1 MAADPYPNLGYD
13 PCPGDVPGYQ
23 ALAAYASRS
32 AATLADAVR
41 TLGSAGSQQWR
52 GQAADAF
59 RAHVRTDVL
68 PLAGQASD
76 SVGRAATA
84 LRGWAITLGGLQ
96 DEARVLDRQATPYRE
111 QLTVTLRAA
120 GIPAPAVP
128 PYPAS
133 VTPARQARLEEATT
147 ALAAIGARAD
157 DIHARYLTAIQR
169 ASSQLDDAG
178 NMAPHPPGLFSSL
191 WHDAASDW
199 DTAARGLDEFVH
211 DKALLEFVSGV
222 ANLVATVAGL
232 LALFPPLT
240 LVLGPIAI
248 GAAGLAMGADTLLAG
263 FDHGSWGAV
272 GLDAISVA
280 ADAGWIKAASKLT
293 GIYEASGLE
302 KSMTETRTLTGLVTG
317 EEAYV
322 APGMFRMIGDSLKA
336 AAGGTGETAAELARV
351 KDFAG
356 YGVWR
361 AVDINAGQLSWST
374 AAGAIEAIPSN
385 VRTWVNNVTAGKTP
399 WQAPGQPGR

>member
-1 MAADPYPNLGYD
+1 MAADSYPNLGYD

-59 RAHVRTDVL
+59 RAHVRTEVL
-68 PLAGQASD
+68 PLAGQAND

-84 LRGWAITLGGLQ
+84 LRGWAVTLAGLQ
-96 DEARVLDRQATPYRE
+96 DEARVLDRQAAPYRD
-111 QLTVTLRAA
+111 QLAVSLRAA
-120 GIPAPAVP
+120 GIPTMAVP

-133 VTPARQARLEEATT
+133 LTPARQARLEEAAT
-147 ALAAIGARAD
+147 ALAAVGARAD
-157 DIHARYLTAIQR
+157 DIHARYLAAVQR
-169 ASSQLDDAG
+169 AGSQLDEAG
-178 NMAPHPPGLFSSL
+178 NMAPRPPGLFSSL
-191 WHDAASDW
+191 WHDAASGW
-199 DTAARGLDEFVH
+199 DTAVRGTDEIVH
-211 DKALLEFVSGV
+211 DKALLEFTSGV

-240 LVLGPIAI
+240 LVFGPVAI
-248 GAAGLAMGADTLLAG
+248 GAAVLAMGADALLAG
-263 FDHGSWGAV
+263 FDHGSWEAV
-272 GLDAISVA
+272 GLDAVSVA
-280 ADAGWIKAASKLT
+280 ADAGWIKAASRLAD
-293 GIYEASGLE
+293 IYKNSGLVS
-302 KSMTETRTLTGLVTG
+302 SMTETRTLTGLVTG
-317 EEAYV
+317 EKEYV
-322 APGMFRMIGDSLKA
+322 APGMFKMIGDSLKA

-361 AVDINAGQLSWST
+361 AIDINAGQLSWST

-385 VRTWVNNVTAGKTP
+385 VRTWVNNVTTGNAP
-399 WQAPGQPGR
+399 WRAPGQPGG

>member
-1 MAADPYPNLGYD
+1 MAADLYPNLGYD

-23 ALAAYASRS
+23 ALAVYAGRS

-41 TLGSAGSQQWR
+41 ILGSAGSQQWR

-68 PLAGQASD
+68 PLAGKASD
-76 SVGRAATA
+76 SVGQAATA
-84 LRGWAITLGGLQ
+84 LRAWAITLAGLQ
-96 DEARVLDRQATPYRE
+96 DEARVLDLQAAPYRE
-111 QLTVTLRAA
+111 QILVSLRAA
-120 GIPAPAVP
+120 GIPATAAP

-133 VTPARQARLEEATT
+133 VTSARQGRLNEANT
-147 ALAAIGARAD
+147 ALAAIGVRAD
-157 DIHARYLTAIQR
+157 GIHARYLTAIQR
-169 ASSQLDDAG
+169 AGSQLDDAG

-263 FDHGSWGAV
+263 FDHGSWEAV
-272 GLDAISVA
+272 GLDAVSVA
-280 ADAGWIKAASKLT
+280 ADAGWIKAASRLAD
-293 GIYEASGLE
+293 IYKDSGLE
-302 KSMTETRTLTGLVTG
+302 TSATETRTLTGLVTG
-317 EEAYV
+317 KKGYV
-322 APGMFRMIGDSLKA
+322 APGMFKMIGDSLKE
-336 AAGGTGETAAELARV
+336 AAGGTDRSAAELARV

-399 WQAPGQPGR
+399 WQAPRQPG